1 MRDAGSEN
9 KHIEQNSVGAA
20 ASSKSIQ
27 TPKASTHSPAH
38 IFLMAKDGWIKLW
51 RKSEDWCFW
60 KNSVAVHLWMQLLI
74 DANHEENKKYWFK
87 GEEILL
93 QPGQFVTGRII
104 LSQKTGIAQSTIEDW
119 LRKFEKCQQIRQQ
132 TGTRNRLITIEGWN
146 TYQSKSDNK
155 PTTSR
160 HNQE

>member
-38 IFLMAKDGWIKLW
+38 IFLMGKDGWIKLW

-104 LSQKTGIAQSTIEDW
+104 LSQKTGIAQSTIE
-119 LRKFEKCQQIRQQ
+119 
-132 TGTRNRLITIEGWN
+132 
-146 TYQSKSDNK
+146 
-155 PTTSR
+155 
-160 HNQE
+160 